1 MLAGELMFHFI
12 LTMIVT
18 AIVAIFVLWR
28 YRAAVLKGMSF
39 AAGETLAITPAPVAS
54 SASPAAADDITAT
67 LAWER
72 ATHRRTISAWLLTV
86 AIPAPLIAAAYLS
99 GEQFSATTFV
109 MIFAIVLGAA
119 VPMIAVSLGW
129 TWQRGLLFWLALLS
143 AGAVLTVTVSMLQ
156 RLARGAAPT
165 LDQLLNVVPFFQV
178 AAVLSSV
185 PLLLLLAS
193 GSGRLRGVVPIT
205 FAGLLVF
212 GLAPILG
219 SRATQLLAESRAGT
233 EFLLG
238 TVSTVGLHAAFIAF
252 ALPTGWV
259 AWKRL
264 HALARQYE
272 AKVFSDAQLL
282 ARAWW
287 LMFIASLALEILN
300 KGAPLWA
307 VLTCAAAYP
316 VFLAANRQTL
326 RWVGLAADTRPPRT
340 LLLLRVFGYTR
351 RTQKLFDRIGSRWR
365 YFGPVTMI
373 AAPDVVARSIDPAD
387 FLYYMVG
394 AIDENFVRSA
404 ADLERR
410 LKTLDTRRDP
420 DGRFRVNDFCCADT
434 SWRATVTALMDRAD
448 VVLMDLRG
456 ITSQSRG
463 CEFELRELPARLAP
477 QRIVLVVDKATDRAF
492 VRAALGA
499 AAQAVRFYE
508 MEKPRPGAT
517 NNLFRELLDENGDA
531 HLFRGSGKKKGVR
544 PLF

>member
-1 MLAGELMFHFI
+1 MLAGELMFHFM
-12 LTMIVT
+12 LTMIIT
-18 AIVAIFVLWR
+18 AIVALFVLWR
-28 YRAAVLKGMSF
+28 YRTAVLKGMSY
-39 AAGETLAITPAPVAS
+39 ASGEALAILPQPVARAAPA
-54 SASPAAADDITAT
+54 SAAIGYAAT

-72 ATHRRTISAWLLTV
+72 ATHRRAIFAWLLTV
-86 AIPAPLIAAAYLS
+86 AVPAPLIAWAYLA
-99 GEQFSATTFV
+99 GESSSATHFV
-109 MIFAIVLGAA
+109 MTASIVVCAA

-129 TWQRGLLFWLALLS
+129 TWKRGLLFWLELLT
-143 AGAVLTVTVSMLQ
+143 AGAVLTVVVSMLQ

-178 AAVLSSV
+178 AAVVSSV

-193 GSGRLRGVVPIT
+193 GWGRLRGVVPIT

-238 TVSTVGLHAAFIAF
+238 TVSAVGLHAAFILI

-264 HALARQYE
+264 QAVAGQYE
-272 AKVFSDAQLL
+272 AKGFSDAQLL

-287 LMFIASLALEILN
+287 LMFIAAFALEILN
-300 KGAPLWA
+300 KTGSSLWA
-307 VLTCAAAYP
+307 VITCALAYP
-316 VFLAANRQTL
+316 LFLVSNRYAF
-326 RWVGLAADTRPPRT
+326 RWVGLASENRPART

-351 RTQKLFDRIGSRWR
+351 RTEKLFDRIGARWR

-404 ADLERR
+404 ADLQRR
-410 LKTLDTRRDP
+410 LETLDTRRDP

-434 SWRATVTALMDRAD
+434 TWRATVTALMDRAD

-456 ITSQSRG
+456 ITSRQRG

-477 QRIVLVVDKATDRAF
+477 HRIVLVVDTATDRAF
-492 VRAALGA
+492 VRAALGPA
-499 AAQAVRFYE
+499 ADAVRFYE
-508 MEKPRPGAT
+508 MDKPRTAAT
-517 NNLFRELLDENGDA
+517 QNLFGELVAAG
-531 HLFRGSGKKKGVR
+531 G
-544 PLF
+544 

>member
-1 MLAGELMFHFI
+1 
-12 LTMIVT
+12 V
-18 AIVAIFVLWR
+18 
-28 YRAAVLKGMSF
+28 
-39 AAGETLAITPAPVAS
+39 
-54 SASPAAADDITAT
+54 
-67 LAWER
+67 
-72 ATHRRTISAWLLTV
+72 
-86 AIPAPLIAAAYLS
+86 AYLA

-109 MIFAIVLGAA
+109 MISAIVVGAA
-119 VPMIAVSLGW
+119 VPVIAVSLGW
-129 TWQRGLLFWLALLS
+129 TWTRGVLFWLTLLI
-143 AGAVLTVTVSMLQ
+143 AGAVLTVAVSMLQ
-156 RLARGAAPT
+156 RVARGALPT

-212 GLAPILG
+212 GLAPVLG

-238 TVSTVGLHAAFIAF
+238 TVSTVGLHAAFIIF

-259 AWKRL
+259 AWRRL
-264 HALARQYE
+264 HAVAREYE
-272 AKVFSDAQLL
+272 AKGFSDTQLL

-307 VLTCAAAYP
+307 VIACAAAYP
-316 VFLAANRQTL
+316 VFLAANPRAF
-326 RWVGLAADTRPPRT
+326 RWVGLAGEDRPPRT
-340 LLLLRVFGYTR
+340 LLLLRVFGYRR
-351 RTQKLFDRIGSRWR
+351 RTEKLFDRIGSRWR
-365 YFGPVTMI
+365 YVGPVTMI

-387 FLYYMVG
+387 FLYYMTG

-404 ADLERR
+404 ADLVRR
-410 LKTLDTRRDP
+410 LETLDTRRDP

-434 SWRATVTALMDRAD
+434 TWRATVTALMDRAD

-456 ITSQSRG
+456 ITSQQRG

-477 QRIVLVVDKATDRAF
+477 QRIVLAVDSATDRAF
-492 VRAALGA
+492 VRAALGDA
-499 AAQAVRFYE
+499 AEAVRFYE
-508 MEKPRPGAT
+508 MDKPRAAAT
-517 NNLFRELLDENGDA
+517 QNLFRELLA
-531 HLFRGSGKKKGVR
+531 AA
-544 PLF
+544 

>member
-1 MLAGELMFHFI
+1 MLAGELMFHFL
-12 LTMIVT
+12 LTVIVT
-18 AIVAIFVLWR
+18 AIVAMFVLWR
-28 YRAAVLKGMSF
+28 YRAAVLKGMR
-39 AAGETLAITPAPVAS
+39 AASSETLAIAPALRAPGP
-54 SASPAAADDITAT
+54 SATAEANVAAA

-72 ATHRRTISAWLLTV
+72 ATHRRVIAAWLLTV
-86 AIPAPLIAAAYLS
+86 AVPAPLVAAAYLA
-99 GEQFSATTFV
+99 GEPFSATTFV
-109 MIFAIVLGAA
+109 MICAILMSAA

-129 TWQRGLLFWLALLS
+129 TWKRGVLFWLVLLS
-143 AGAVLTVTVSMLQ
+143 AGAVSTVGVSMLQ
-156 RLARGAAPT
+156 RLARGASPT
-165 LDQLLNVVPFFQV
+165 LDQLLNVFPFFQV
-178 AAVLSSV
+178 AAVVSSV

-272 AKVFSDAQLL
+272 GKGFSDAQLL

-300 KGAPLWA
+300 RGAPPWA

-316 VFLAANRQTL
+316 VFLAANRRAV
-326 RWVGLAADTRPPRT
+326 RWLGLAADDRPPRT

-351 RTQKLFDRIGSRWR
+351 RTEKLFDRIGSRWR

-410 LKTLDTRRDP
+410 LETLDTRRDP

-456 ITSQSRG
+456 VTTRQRG

-477 QRIVLVVDKATDRAF
+477 HRIVLVVDKTTDRDF
-492 VRAALGA
+492 VRAALGPA
-499 AAQAVRFYE
+499 AGAVRFCE
-508 MEKPRPGAT
+508 MDKPRSAAT
-517 NNLFRELLDENGDA
+517 NTLFRELLA
-531 HLFRGSGKKKGVR
+531 AA
-544 PLF
+544 

>member
-1 MLAGELMFHFI
+1 MLAGELMFHFM
-12 LTMIVT
+12 LTMIIT
-18 AIVAIFVLWR
+18 AIVALFVLWR
-28 YRAAVLKGMSF
+28 YRVAVLKGMSF
-39 AAGETLAITPAPVAS
+39 ASGEILSVAPQPVARAAPAPAT
-54 SASPAAADDITAT
+54 AGDAAT

-72 ATHRRTISAWLLTV
+72 ATHRRAILAWLLTV
-86 AIPAPLIAAAYLS
+86 AVPAPLVAVAYLS
-99 GEQFSATTFV
+99 SEPLSATHLAMTS
-109 MIFAIVLGAA
+109 AIVVGAA

-129 TWQRGLLFWLALLS
+129 TWKRGLLFWLELLI
-143 AGAVLTVTVSMLQ
+143 AGAVLTVVVSMLQ

-165 LDQLLNVVPFFQV
+165 LDQFLNVGPFFQV

-238 TVSTVGLHAAFIAF
+238 TVSTVGLHAAFIAI

-264 HALARQYE
+264 HAIAREYE
-272 AKVFSDAQLL
+272 AKEFSDAQLL

-287 LMFIASLALEILN
+287 LMFIATLAMEILN
-300 KGAPLWA
+300 QKAAPLWA
-307 VLTCAAAYP
+307 VMTCAAAYP
-316 VFLAANRQTL
+316 VFLVVNRYAF
-326 RWVGLAADTRPPRT
+326 RWVGLAAENRAPRT
-340 LLLLRVFGYTR
+340 LLLLRVFGYTK
-351 RTQKLFDRIGSRWR
+351 RTEKLFDRVGARWR

-394 AIDENFVRSA
+394 AIDENFVRSS

-410 LKTLDTRRDP
+410 LATLDTQRDP

-434 SWRATVTALMDRAD
+434 TWRATVTALMDRAD

-456 ITSQSRG
+456 ITSRQRG

-477 QRIVLVVDKATDRAF
+477 QRIVLVVDTATDRAF
-492 VRAALGA
+492 VRAALGPA
-499 AAQAVRFYE
+499 ADAVRFCE
-508 MEKPRPGAT
+508 MDKARPAAT
-517 NNLFRELLDENGDA
+517 QSLFRELLGA
-531 HLFRGSGKKKGVR
+531 AA
-544 PLF
+544 

>member
-12 LTMIVT
+12 LTMVIT
-18 AIVAIFVLWR
+18 AIVAMFVLWR

-39 AAGETLAITPAPVAS
+39 ASGEILAITPHPVERVAS
-54 SASPAAADDITAT
+54 APATTGDAAT

-72 ATHRRTISAWLLTV
+72 ATHRRAILAWLLSV
-86 AIPAPLIAAAYLS
+86 AVPAPLIGVAYMS
-99 GEQFSATTFV
+99 GEPFSATTFV
-109 MIFAIVLGAA
+109 MTCAIIVGAA

-129 TWQRGLLFWLALLS
+129 TWKRGVLFWLELLL
-143 AGAVLTVTVSMLQ
+143 AGAALTVVVSMLQ
-156 RLARGAAPT
+156 RLARGASPT

-185 PLLLLLAS
+185 PLVLLLAS
-193 GSGRLRGVVPIT
+193 GSGRLRGIVPIT

-219 SRATQLLAESRAGT
+219 SRATRLLAESRAGT
-233 EFLLG
+233 EFLMS
-238 TVSTVGLHAAFIAF
+238 TVSTVGLHAAFIVF

-264 HALARQYE
+264 QAVARQYE
-272 AKVFSDAQLL
+272 AKGFSDVQLL

-300 KGAPLWA
+300 KEAAPLWA
-307 VLTCAAAYP
+307 VLMCAAAYP
-316 VFLAANRQTL
+316 VFLVVNRYAF
-326 RWVGLAADTRPPRT
+326 RWVGLAAENRAPRT
-340 LLLLRVFGYTR
+340 LLLLRVFGYTK
-351 RTQKLFDRIGSRWR
+351 RTERLFDRIGARWR

-394 AIDENFVRSA
+394 AIDENFVRSG

-410 LKTLDTRRDP
+410 IETLDLRRDP

-434 SWRATVTALMDRAD
+434 TWRATVTALMDRAD
-448 VVLMDLRG
+448 AVLMDLRG
-456 ITSQSRG
+456 ITSRQRG
-463 CEFELRELPARLAP
+463 CEFELRELPARLASN
-477 QRIVLVVDKATDRAF
+477 RIVLVVDNATDRAF
-492 VRAALGA
+492 VRTALGPA
-499 AAQAVRFYE
+499 ADAVRFYE
-508 MEKPRPGAT
+508 MDKPRPAAT
-517 NNLFRELLDENGDA
+517 QNLFRELLGA
-531 HLFRGSGKKKGVR
+531 AG
-544 PLF
+544 